1 MANFELRIY
10 VIPSENIDEVIENN
24 GIHDTSELTDT
35 QFVEVAEELG
45 IVYSLGQFLSL
56 DVFAPDTDVIRAYFV
71 DKDNED
77 TAPVRADGYE
87 TTITASKIT
96 CTAPT
101 NNGQSL
107 EFNKVLFEDNSNR
120 PFGKNIISEEPI
132 SRTYT
137 LILPGNDNINSLHG
151 CISDL
156 QDVDYIQDVEILKY
170 YDDKIRVQVETDG
183 DIDFDKLCSYIEKE
197 WEVDVE
203 LINEVDNLLR
213 NIAIIKHYSW
223 QN

>member
-45 IVYSLGQFLSL
+45 IVYSLGQFLNL
-56 DVFAPDTDVIRAYFV
+56 DVFTPDTDVIRAYFI

-77 TAPVRADGYE
+77 TEPVRADGYE

-107 EFNKVLFEDNSNR
+107 EFNKVLFEDNSGR
-120 PFGKNIISEEPI
+120 PFGKNIKSEEPI
-132 SRTYT
+132 SITYT
-137 LILPGNDNINSLHG
+137 VILTNHG
-151 CISDL
+151 SRKSFTRIIADIQDKDYV
-156 QDVDYIQDVEILKY
+156 QDVDLLEE
-170 YDDKIRVQVETDG
+170 YDNKVRLQIETDG
-183 DIDFDKLCSYIEKE
+183 DINFDKLCTYLEH
-197 WEVDVE
+197 WVGVTAD
-203 LINEVDNLLR
+203 LINEVEN
-213 NIAIIKHYSW
+213 Y
-223 QN
+223 

>member
-10 VIPSENIDEVIENN
+10 VIPAENIDEVIENN
-24 GIHDTSELTDT
+24 GIHDTSDLTDT

-45 IVYSLGQFLSL
+45 TVYTLGKFLNL
-56 DVFAPDTDVIRAYFV
+56 DVIAPDTDVIRAFFI

-96 CTAPT
+96 CTAPR

-107 EFNKVLFEDNSNR
+107 EFNHVLYEE
-120 PFGKNIISEEPI
+120 KETKKIISDEPV

-137 LILPGNDNINSLHG
+137 LILSDNDDINSLHG
-151 CISDL
+151 CVSDL
-156 QDVDYIQDVEILKY
+156 QDVDYIQDVEILED
-170 YDDKIRVQVETDG
+170 YDDKIRVQVETDS

-203 LINEVDNLLR
+203 LIEEVEN
-213 NIAIIKHYSW
+213 Y
-223 QN
+223 

>member
-10 VIPSENIDEVIENN
+10 VIPAENIDEVIENN
-24 GIHDTSELTDT
+24 GIHDTSDLNDK

-45 IVYSLGQFLSL
+45 TVYSLGKFLNL
-56 DVFAPDTDVIRAYFV
+56 DVIAPDTDVIRAYFI
-71 DKDNED
+71 DKGNED

-96 CTAPT
+96 CTAPI

-107 EFNKVLFEDNSNR
+107 EFNHVLYEE
-120 PFGKNIISEEPI
+120 KETKKIISDEPV

-137 LILPGNDNINSLHG
+137 LILSGNDDINSLHG
-151 CISDL
+151 CVSDL
-156 QDVDYIQDVEILKY
+156 QDVDYIQDVEILED
-170 YDDKIRVQVETDG
+170 YDDKIRVQVETDS

-203 LINEVDNLLR
+203 LIEEVEN
-213 NIAIIKHYSW
+213 Y
-223 QN
+223 

>member
-10 VIPSENIDEVIENN
+10 VIPAENIDEVIENN
-24 GIHDTSELTDT
+24 GIHDTSDLTDT

-45 IVYSLGQFLSL
+45 TVYTLGKFLNL
-56 DVFAPDTDVIRAYFV
+56 DVIAPDTDVIRAYFI

-107 EFNKVLFEDNSNR
+107 EFNHVLF
-120 PFGKNIISEEPI
+120 
-132 SRTYT
+132 
-137 LILPGNDNINSLHG
+137 
-151 CISDL
+151 
-156 QDVDYIQDVEILKY
+156 
-170 YDDKIRVQVETDG
+170 DDSK
-183 DIDFDKLCSYIEKE
+183 
-197 WEVDVE
+197 
-203 LINEVDNLLR
+203 
-213 NIAIIKHYSW
+213 
-223 QN
+223 

>member
-10 VIPSENIDEVIENN
+10 VIPAENIDEVIENN
-24 GIHDTSELTDT
+24 GIHDTSDLTDT

-45 IVYSLGQFLSL
+45 TVYTLGKFLNL
-56 DVFAPDTDVIRAYFV
+56 DVIAPDTDVIRAFFI

-107 EFNKVLFEDNSNR
+107 EFNHVLYEE
-120 PFGKNIISEEPI
+120 KETKKIISDEPV

-137 LILPGNDNINSLHG
+137 LILSGNDDINSLHG
-151 CISDL
+151 CVSDL
-156 QDVDYIQDVEILKY
+156 QDVDYIQDVEILED
-170 YDDKIRVQVETDG
+170 YDDKIRVQVETDS

-203 LINEVDNLLR
+203 LISEVEN
-213 NIAIIKHYSW
+213 Y
-223 QN
+223 

>member
-10 VIPSENIDEVIENN
+10 VIPAENIDEVIENN
-24 GIHDTSELTDT
+24 GIHDTSDLTDT

-45 IVYSLGQFLSL
+45 TVYSLGKFLNL
-56 DVFAPDTDVIRAYFV
+56 DVIAPDTDVIRAYFI

-96 CTAPT
+96 CTAPI

-107 EFNKVLFEDNSNR
+107 EFNHVLFEEKETKR
-120 PFGKNIISEEPI
+120 IISDEPV

-137 LILPGNDNINSLHG
+137 LILSGNDDIDSLHG
-151 CISDL
+151 CVSDL
-156 QDVDYIQDVEILKY
+156 QDVDYIQDVEILED
-170 YDDKIRVQVETDG
+170 YDDKIRVQVETDS

-203 LINEVDNLLR
+203 LIEEVEN
-213 NIAIIKHYSW
+213 Y
-223 QN
+223 

>member
-10 VIPSENIDEVIENN
+10 VIPAENIDEVIENN

-45 IVYSLGQFLSL
+45 IVYSLGQFRNL
-56 DVFAPDTDVIRAYFV
+56 DVFAPDTDVIRAYFI

-107 EFNKVLFEDNSNR
+107 EFNKVLFEEKEKVRTIKAYIILVRNNGDNTVDEIV
-120 PFGKNIISEEPI
+120 K
-132 SRTYT
+132 
-137 LILPGNDNINSLHG
+137 LIKGIEDVV
-151 CISDL
+151 
-156 QDVDYIQDVEILKY
+156 DVDILEQHNEGNY
-170 YDDKIRVQVETDG
+170 QCIRFEVETETYFDYDVLEG
-183 DIDFDKLCSYIEKE
+183 TIDNYGGLDCEFIE
-197 WEVDVE
+197 
-203 LINEVDNLLR
+203 R
-213 NIAIIKHYSW
+213 TC
-223 QN
+223 

>member
-10 VIPSENIDEVIENN
+10 VIPAENIDEVIENN

-45 IVYSLGQFLSL
+45 TVYSLSRFLNL
-56 DVFAPDTDVIRAYFV
+56 NVIAPDTDVIRAYFI

-77 TAPVRADGYE
+77 TAPVRVDGYE

-107 EFNKVLFEDNSNR
+107 EFNKVLFEDNSGR
-120 PFGKNIISEEPI
+120 PFGKNTTAEEPI
-132 SRTYT
+132 SKTYT
-137 LILPGNDNINSLHG
+137 VVLTNHDSKNSFTG
-151 CISDL
+151 IIADIQDKDYV
-156 QDVDYIQDVEILKY
+156 QDVDLLEE
-170 YDDKIRVQVETDG
+170 YDNKVRLQIETDG
-183 DIDFDKLCSYIEKE
+183 DIDFDKLCTDLER
-197 WEVDVE
+197 WLGVTVD
-203 LINEVDNLLR
+203 LINEVEN
-213 NIAIIKHYSW
+213 Y
-223 QN
+223 

>member
-45 IVYSLGQFLSL
+45 IVYSLGQFLNL
-56 DVFAPDTDVIRAYFV
+56 DVFAPDTDVIRAYFI

-107 EFNKVLFEDNSNR
+107 EFNKILFEDNSGR
-120 PFGKNIISEEPI
+120 PFGKSTTADEHISK
-132 SRTYT
+132 TYT
-137 LILPGNDNINSLHG
+137 LIFSGNDGISLHG
-151 CISDL
+151 CIIDL
-156 QDVDYIQDVEILKY
+156 EDVDYIQDVEILKY
-170 YDDKIRVQVETDG
+170 YDDKIRVQVETDS
-183 DIDFDKLCSYIEKE
+183 DIDFDKLCSYIEKG

-203 LINEVDNLLR
+203 LINEVDN
-213 NIAIIKHYSW
+213 Y
-223 QN
+223 

>member
-56 DVFAPDTDVIRAYFV
+56 NVFAPDTDVIRAYFI

-87 TTITASKIT
+87 TTITTSKIT

-107 EFNKVLFEDNSNR
+107 EFNKVLFEDNSEN
-120 PFGKNIISEEPI
+120 
-132 SRTYT
+132 Y
-137 LILPGNDNINSLHG
+137 
-151 CISDL
+151 
-156 QDVDYIQDVEILKY
+156 
-170 YDDKIRVQVETDG
+170 
-183 DIDFDKLCSYIEKE
+183 
-197 WEVDVE
+197 
-203 LINEVDNLLR
+203 
-213 NIAIIKHYSW
+213 
-223 QN
+223 

>member
-10 VIPSENIDEVIENN
+10 VIPAENIDEVIENN
-24 GIHDTSELTDT
+24 GIHDTSDLTDT
-35 QFVEVAEELG
+35 QFVEIVEELG
-45 IVYSLGQFLSL
+45 TVYTLGKFLNL
-56 DVFAPDTDVIRAYFV
+56 DVIAPDTDVIRAYFI

-77 TAPVRADGYE
+77 TAPVKADGYE

-107 EFNKVLFEDNSNR
+107 EFNHVLYEE
-120 PFGKNIISEEPI
+120 KETKKIISDEPV

-137 LILPGNDNINSLHG
+137 LILSGNDDINSLHG
-151 CISDL
+151 CVSDL
-156 QDVDYIQDVEILKY
+156 QDVDYIQDVEILED
-170 YDDKIRVQVETDG
+170 YDGKIRVQVETDS

-203 LINEVDNLLR
+203 LIEEIEN
-213 NIAIIKHYSW
+213 Y
-223 QN
+223 

>member
-10 VIPSENIDEVIENN
+10 VIPAENIDEVIENN
-24 GIHDTSELTDT
+24 GIHDTSDLTDE
-35 QFVEVAEELG
+35 QFVEVAEEIG
-45 IVYSLGQFLSL
+45 TVYSLGRFLNL
-56 DVFAPDTDVIRAYFV
+56 DVIAPDTDVIRAYFI

-77 TAPVRADGYE
+77 TAPVRADNYE

-96 CTAPT
+96 CTVPI

-107 EFNKVLFEDNSNR
+107 EFNHVLFEE
-120 PFGKNIISEEPI
+120 KETKKIISDEPV

-137 LILPGNDNINSLHG
+137 LILSGNDDINSLHG
-151 CISDL
+151 CVSDL
-156 QDVDYIQDVEILKY
+156 QDVDYIQDVEILED
-170 YDDKIRVQVETDG
+170 YDDKIRVQVETDS

-203 LINEVDNLLR
+203 LIEEVEN
-213 NIAIIKHYSW
+213 Y
-223 QN
+223 

>member
-10 VIPSENIDEVIENN
+10 VIPAENIDEVIENN
-24 GIHDTSELTDT
+24 GIHDTSDLTDT

-45 IVYSLGQFLSL
+45 TVYTLGKFLNL
-56 DVFAPDTDVIRAYFV
+56 DVIAPDTDVIRAFFI

-107 EFNKVLFEDNSNR
+107 EFNHVLYEE
-120 PFGKNIISEEPI
+120 KETKKIISDEPV

-137 LILPGNDNINSLHG
+137 LILSGNDDINSLHG
-151 CISDL
+151 CVSDL
-156 QDVDYIQDVEILKY
+156 QDVDYIQDVEILED
-170 YDDKIRVQVETDG
+170 YDDKIRVQVETDS

-203 LINEVDNLLR
+203 LIEEVEN
-213 NIAIIKHYSW
+213 Y
-223 QN
+223 

>member
-10 VIPSENIDEVIENN
+10 VIPAENIDEVIENN
-24 GIHDTSELTDT
+24 GIHDTSDLTDT
-35 QFVEVAEELG
+35 QFVEVVEELG
-45 IVYSLGQFLSL
+45 TVYTLGKFLNL
-56 DVFAPDTDVIRAYFV
+56 DVIAPDTDVIRAYFI

-107 EFNKVLFEDNSNR
+107 EFNHVLYEE
-120 PFGKNIISEEPI
+120 KETKKIISDEPV

-137 LILPGNDNINSLHG
+137 LILSGNDDINSLHG
-151 CISDL
+151 CVSDL
-156 QDVDYIQDVEILKY
+156 QDVDYIQDVEILED
-170 YDDKIRVQVETDG
+170 YDDKIRVQVETDS

-197 WEVDVE
+197 WEVGVE
-203 LINEVDNLLR
+203 LIEEVEN
-213 NIAIIKHYSW
+213 Y
-223 QN
+223 

>member
-10 VIPSENIDEVIENN
+10 VIPAENIDEVIENN
-24 GIHDTSELTDT
+24 GIHDTSDLTDT

-45 IVYSLGQFLSL
+45 TVYTLGKFLNL
-56 DVFAPDTDVIRAYFV
+56 DVIAPDTDVIRAFFI

-107 EFNKVLFEDNSNR
+107 EFNHVLFEDNSGR
-120 PFGKNIISEEPI
+120 PFGKNIKSEEPI

-137 LILPGNDNINSLHG
+137 IVLTNHDSENSFTG
-151 CISDL
+151 IIADIQDKDYV
-156 QDVDYIQDVEILKY
+156 QDVDLLEE
-170 YDDKIRVQVETDG
+170 YDNKVRLQIETDG
-183 DIDFDKLCSYIEKE
+183 DIDFDKLCTDLEDWLGVTADLIS
-197 WEVDVE
+197 EVE
-203 LINEVDNLLR
+203 N
-213 NIAIIKHYSW
+213 Y
-223 QN
+223 